1 MGTYRHTI
9 EVEARFVDNLTGGA
23 DSASRA
29 ISDVGDSARKA
40 TVEVKKLD
48 RADATPDVDLDTSRF
63 TRSMDKINRLLDK
76 FKKVHTA
83 ALNLREGD
91 TYQRLKKITETVE
104 GLSRKSWDIALKVKN
119 FTMAPFNA
127 VRNALFSIQTLATT
141 IFAGIAAKKL
151 IINPINTADAYSGA
165 LSGFSNQ
172 LGASAGQKMMDQLDA
187 FALKTPFKTSG
198 VIGNAQKMLAMGWNA
213 ETLIEDMEIIGDAA
227 AATGKLDQGLES
239 IVRALA
245 QIKTKGKL
253 STEEL
258 NQLAEAGI
266 AAKPILAE
274 ALGYGTG
281 DEGLAA
287 LAADLEDGAIGSE
300 KAIEAL
306 LRGMQ
311 KYKGMMDAMA
321 NEQASG
327 LIAQI
332 QDAFEVSVV
341 RRWGQG
347 LQDGAKRGLGT
358 VVELL
363 DNAREGLDEFG
374 EMLYD
379 IGYEA
384 SNWVAD
390 RFEGM
395 MNRVLEITDTFEFKN
410 ASLKDKVSMLWN
422 GVIADPLKEW
432 WEGGGRAKTIET
444 AGEIGGWMGE
454 ALTKGL
460 LAVFGATD
468 FLKEGETDLSTG
480 AEIAKSFSQSFRDN
494 FDASAV
500 TDKLVEAISNVWG
513 ALPAWGKALLIGYG
527 GSKLA
532 IGGMNLI
539 SGIAGGV
546 QGIGNFIGSASGMTG
561 LLGFGTK
568 AAINLGAGNL
578 AGGASLGAAGL
589 SALGLGATAGGIA
602 AIASAGKGLFDLYGS
617 YKAIERGD
625 KTEGG
630 ALATSGFS
638 ALGGVGLGAATG
650 AAIGS
655 VVPVLGTAVGA
666 LIGAGVGGIAGWI
679 GGDKFA
685 DKIRAA
691 KYESEAMKEAIK
703 DSKMSAEE
711 LANEFA
717 KAKWEN
723 AAKHFGNIKLS
734 MEEIASLV
742 ENIVWGDDL
751 GNFEN
756 FATATKTAKANLQSI
771 KTAAQSADK
780 WMWKAG
786 LGVKFNADD
795 QEAMMATFDEYISA
809 AQSYLQNKH
818 YEFTTSAALIL
829 DLESAAGKAILEGGN
844 SYFGGVTTELDAA
857 TRELSEAIMSALADG
872 IIEAPEEEVIIAA
885 QQKIAEIM
893 EKIASAESAADMEL
907 IKVKFGSGNLDNES
921 FENFM
926 TQMTASLEERINSTD
941 EAFTAQVTNL
951 KLRFPDGGEEYDAA
965 FQALVDGY
973 EAKVESVKA
982 EIENV
987 ELDIISKAY
996 ADVFGADVKED
1007 LKNALDKMANSG
1019 EPLTSITDEQLG
1031 KWLGLDNIEG
1041 QGETLANLRDWLGQI
1056 IEQLEIMVDEE
1067 APATMKKST
1076 NLDWSIW
1083 STPYIENPVILNQED
1098 VGIDDT
1104 YEATTTW
1111 NLYGKLGK
1119 ISPVP
1124 NPTIQQYGILPSR
1137 TFTQT
1142 INIQGVLGETSFPSY
1157 AQYRQ
1162 SKLPGG
1168 YANGGFV
1175 SGGAKLVTVAE
1186 EGTPEVIIP
1195 LGSHRRARGLDLWE
1209 KAGRMLGV
1217 GGFANGGFTMG
1228 NRDEGIRFH
1237 AAGGVGGGAQVN
1249 VGGVSVTI
1257 QVDARGSE
1265 NVVDAIRAQSGEI
1278 AEAVAG
1284 ILADELGDQFSNT
1297 PRRTA

>member
-9 EVEARFVDNLTGGA
+9 EVEARFIDNLSDSA

-29 ISDVGDSARKA
+29 ISGVGDSARKA
-40 TVEVKKLD
+40 TVEVNKLD
-48 RADATPDVDLDTSRF
+48 RADATPDVNLDTSRF
-63 TRSMDKINRLLDK
+63 TRSMDKVNRLLDK
-76 FKKVHTA
+76 FKKVHSI
-83 ALNLREGD
+83 ALNLKEGN

-141 IFAGIAAKKL
+141 IFAGIAAKTL
-151 IINPINTADAYSGA
+151 IINPIKTADDYSGA

-198 VIGNAQKMLAMGWNA
+198 VISNAQKMLAMGWDA
-213 ETLIEDMEIIGDAA
+213 ETLIEDMEILGNAA

-239 IVRALA
+239 IVRAMA
-245 QIKTKGKL
+245 QIKTKGRL

-266 AAKPILAE
+266 AAKSMLAE
-274 ALGYGTG
+274 QLGYGTG
-281 DEGLAA
+281 DAGIAA
-287 LAADLEDGAIGSE
+287 MTADLEDGAIASNE
-300 KAIEAL
+300 AIAAL
-306 LRGMQ
+306 IQGMK
-311 KYKGMMDAMA
+311 KYDGMMDAMA

-327 LIAQI
+327 LIGQI

-347 LQDGAKRGLGT
+347 LQDGAKRGLGA
-358 VVELL
+358 VVSLL
-363 DNAREGLDEFG
+363 DEAREGLEEFG

-395 MNRVLEITDTFEFKN
+395 MSRVMEITDTFEFKN

-432 WEGGGRAKTIET
+432 WEDGGRTKTIET

-460 LAVFGATD
+460 LAVFGVTD

-500 TDKLVEAISNVWG
+500 TDKLVEAISNVWN
-513 ALPAWGKALLIGYG
+513 ALPAWAKLALGVYG

-532 IGGMNLI
+532 IGGMNLV

-546 QGIGNFIGSASGMTG
+546 QGFGNFIGSASGMTG

-617 YKAIERGD
+617 YKAWESGD
-625 KTEGG
+625 KTEMS
-630 ALATSGFS
+630 AKATSGFS
-638 ALGGVGLGAATG
+638 TLGGVGLGAATG

-655 VVPVLGTAVGA
+655 FIPVLGTAVGA

-685 DKIRAA
+685 DKIRAG

-703 DSKMSAEE
+703 DSELSAEE

-723 AAKHFGNIKLS
+723 AAKHFGDIKLS
-734 MEEIASLV
+734 MEEIARLV
-742 ENIVWGDDL
+742 EGIVWGDDL
-751 GNFEN
+751 GDFET
-756 FATATKTAKANLQSI
+756 FTTATQTAKANLQAL
-771 KTAAQSADK
+771 KTASQSADK
-780 WMWKAG
+780 WLWKAG
-786 LGVKFNADD
+786 LGVKFSED
-795 QEAMMATFDEYISA
+795 EKESIVATFDEYIGA
-809 AQSYLQNKH
+809 AKAHLENKH
-818 YEFTTSAALIL
+818 YEFTASAALIL
-829 DLESAAGKAILEGGN
+829 DLESEAGKAILQGGN
-844 SYFGGVTTELDAA
+844 SYFGGVTAELDAA
-857 TRELSEAIMSALADG
+857 TRELSNAIMSSLADN
-872 IIEAPEEEVIIAA
+872 IIDADEEEVIIAA
-885 QQKIAEIM
+885 QQKIAEITQ
-893 EKIASAESAADMEL
+893 KIADAEAAADMEL
-907 IKVKFGSGNLDNES
+907 IKVKFGSGNLDSES
-921 FENFM
+921 FESFM
-926 TQMTASLEERINSTD
+926 TQMTTSLQERLDATD
-941 EAFTAQVTNL
+941 NAFTAQVTNL

-965 FQALVDGY
+965 LQALIDGY
-973 EAKVESVKA
+973 DAQVETIKA
-982 EIENV
+982 DVLDV
-987 ELDIISKAY
+987 ELTMIGDAY
-996 ADVFGADVKED
+996 ADVFGADVKD
-1007 LKNALDKMANSG
+1007 NLTNALNRIINSG
-1019 EPLTSITDEQLG
+1019 EPLAAITDEQLG

-1041 QGETLANLRDWLGQI
+1041 HGETLGNIRAWLGSI
-1056 IEQLEIMVDEE
+1056 INQLQ
-1067 APATMKKST
+1067 
-1076 NLDWSIW
+1076 L
-1083 STPYIENPVILNQED
+1083 TPVNY
-1098 VGIDDT
+1098 
-1104 YEATTTW
+1104 
-1111 NLYGKLGK
+1111 
-1119 ISPVP
+1119 SPVLNVTP
-1124 NPTIQQYGILPSR
+1124 
-1137 TFTQT
+1137 
-1142 INIQGVLGETSFPSY
+1142 VLGSYTKLKLSASSLFETGDSVLNWSSGRVSGPH
-1157 AQYRQ
+1157 
-1162 SKLPGG
+1162 GG
-1168 YANGGFV
+1168 GGGGFANGGFV

-1217 GGFANGGFTMG
+1217 AGFANGGFTMG

-1237 AAGGVGGGAQVN
+1237 AASGVGGGAQVN

-1265 NVVDAIRAQSGEI
+1265 NIVDAIKAQSGEI

>member
-9 EVEARFVDNLTGGA
+9 EVEARFIDNLSDSA

-29 ISDVGDSARKA
+29 ISGVGDSARKA
-40 TVEVKKLD
+40 TVEVNKLD
-48 RADATPDVDLDTSRF
+48 RADATPDVNLDTSRF
-63 TRSMDKINRLLDK
+63 TRSMDKVNRLLDK
-76 FKKVHTA
+76 FKKVHSI
-83 ALNLREGD
+83 ALNLKEGN

-141 IFAGIAAKKL
+141 IFAGIAAKTL
-151 IINPINTADAYSGA
+151 IINPIKTADDYSGA

-198 VIGNAQKMLAMGWNA
+198 VISNAQKMLAMGWSA
-213 ETLIEDMEIIGDAA
+213 DTLIEDMEIIGDAA

-281 DEGLAA
+281 DGGLAR
-287 LAADLEDGAIGSE
+287 LSADLEDGAIGSE
-300 KAIEAL
+300 QAISAL
-306 LRGMQ
+306 LSGMQ

-363 DNAREGLDEFG
+363 DNAREGLEEFG

-395 MNRVLEITDTFEFKN
+395 MSRVMEITDTFEFKN
-410 ASLKDKVSMLWN
+410 ASLKEKVSMLWN

-432 WEGGGRAKTIET
+432 WEDGGRTKTIET

-460 LAVFGATD
+460 LAVFGVTD

-500 TDKLVEAISNVWG
+500 TDKLVEAISNVWN
-513 ALPAWGKALLIGYG
+513 ALPAWAKLALGVYG

-532 IGGMNLI
+532 IGGMNLV
-539 SGIAGGV
+539 SGMANFIGTRGTIAGGNV
-546 QGIGNFIGSASGMTG
+546 T
-561 LLGFGTK
+561 
-568 AAINLGAGNL
+568 
-578 AGGASLGAAGL
+578 GAAGL
-589 SALGLGATAGGIA
+589 LGLIGHTGQYGIGASGILGGLSKLGYGAVGMFGTAGKAATLGMTGGTAAGVGAGAIAMGAGALHIGKSTYDSVKAFKTGDEFTGKAEAARAIGTGAGMAAGVGVGIAGAKIGAALGTLAG
-602 AIASAGKGLFDLYGS
+602 
-617 YKAIERGD
+617 
-625 KTEGG
+625 
-630 ALATSGFS
+630 
-638 ALGGVGLGAATG
+638 
-650 AAIGS
+650 
-655 VVPVLGTAVGA
+655 PLGTIAGA
-666 LIGAGVGGIAGWI
+666 LIGGGIGTVVGWVA
-679 GGDKFA
+679 GDKIA
-685 DKIRAA
+685 RNIEAA
-691 KYESEAMKEAIK
+691 RYESEAMKEVTK
-703 DSKMSAEE
+703 DTEASSEE
-711 LANEFA
+711 IAQAWE

-723 AAKHFGNIKLS
+723 AAKHFGDIKLS
-734 MEEIASLV
+734 MEEIAHLV
-742 ENIVWGDDL
+742 EGIVWGDDL
-751 GNFEN
+751 GDFET
-756 FATATKTAKANLQSI
+756 FTTATQTAKANLQAL
-771 KTAAQSADK
+771 KTASQSADK
-780 WMWKAG
+780 WLWKAG
-786 LGVKFNADD
+786 LGVKFSED
-795 QEAMMATFDEYISA
+795 EKESIVATFDEYIGA
-809 AQSYLQNKH
+809 AKAHLENKH

-829 DLESAAGKAILEGGN
+829 DLESEAGKAILQGGN
-844 SYFGGVTTELDAA
+844 SYFGGVTAELDAA
-857 TRELSEAIMSALADG
+857 TRELSNAIMSALADN

-885 QQKIAEIM
+885 QQKIAEITQ
-893 EKIASAESAADMEL
+893 KIADAEAAADMEL
-907 IKVKFGSGNLDNES
+907 IKVKFGNGNLDSES
-921 FENFM
+921 FESFM
-926 TQMTASLEERINSTD
+926 TQMTTSLQERLDATD
-941 EAFTAQVTNL
+941 NAFTAQVTNL

-965 FQALVDGY
+965 IQALTDGY
-973 EAKVESVKA
+973 DAQVETIKA
-982 EIENV
+982 DVLDV
-987 ELDIISKAY
+987 ELTMIGDAY
-996 ADVFGADVKED
+996 ADVFGADVKDD
-1007 LKNALDKMANSG
+1007 LTNALDRIINSG
-1019 EPLTSITDEQLG
+1019 EPLAAITDEQLG

-1041 QGETLANLRDWLGQI
+1041 HGETLGNIRAWLGSI
-1056 IEQLEIMVDEE
+1056 INQLQ
-1067 APATMKKST
+1067 
-1076 NLDWSIW
+1076 L
-1083 STPYIENPVILNQED
+1083 TPVNY
-1098 VGIDDT
+1098 
-1104 YEATTTW
+1104 
-1111 NLYGKLGK
+1111 
-1119 ISPVP
+1119 SPVLNVTP
-1124 NPTIQQYGILPSR
+1124 
-1137 TFTQT
+1137 
-1142 INIQGVLGETSFPSY
+1142 VLGSYTKLKLSASSLFETGDSVLNWSSG
-1157 AQYRQ
+1157 R
-1162 SKLPGG
+1162 GG

-1217 GGFANGGFTMG
+1217 EGFANGGFTMG

-1237 AAGGVGGGAQVN
+1237 AASGVGGGAQVN

-1265 NVVDAIRAQSGEI
+1265 NIVDAIKAQSGEI